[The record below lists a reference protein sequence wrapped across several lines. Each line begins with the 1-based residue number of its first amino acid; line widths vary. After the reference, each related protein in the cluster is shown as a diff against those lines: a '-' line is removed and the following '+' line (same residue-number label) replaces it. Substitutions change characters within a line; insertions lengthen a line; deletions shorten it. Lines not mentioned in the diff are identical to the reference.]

1 MTEEILKQTKEKM
14 QNSIEFFKNELKTI
28 RTGRASSSLVEKI
41 GVDYYGVKTPLIQV
55 AAISIPDPRT
65 ILIQPWD
72 KNLLPEIEKAI
83 TNSELGITPTNDG
96 NSVILNLP
104 SLTEESK
111 ENFIKLLKDQE
122 EKAKIALRNIRHESF
137 DLIKKQEKEGIISED
152 ELYRAKE
159 ELDKIVKNFEE
170 EVEKLTKN
178 KEAEI
183 REV

>member
-41 GVDYYGVKTPLIQV
+41 EVDYYGAKTPLIQV

-83 TNSELGITPTNDG
+83 TNSELGVAPTNDG

-104 SLTEESK
+104 PLTEESK
-111 ENFIKLLKDQE
+111 ENFIKLLKEQE
-122 EKAKIALRNIRHESF
+122 EKAKITLRNIRHESF
-137 DLIKKQEKEGIISED
+137 DSIKKQEKEGNISED

-178 KEAEI
+178 KEEEI
-183 REV
+183 KEV